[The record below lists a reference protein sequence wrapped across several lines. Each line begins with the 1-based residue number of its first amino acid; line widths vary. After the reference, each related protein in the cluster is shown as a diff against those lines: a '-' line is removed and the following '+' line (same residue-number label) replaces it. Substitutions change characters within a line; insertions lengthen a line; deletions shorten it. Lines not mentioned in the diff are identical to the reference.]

1 MLILLA
7 FAAVIR
13 LAILLLFPSV
23 FAFEQTGTIHG
34 SSSYDVYAI
43 NLLETGVYGLEQNLA
58 DARIPPL
65 YGYVLAGVYGILGRS
80 SLAVGVFHTL
90 LDLVSIALIAD
101 TCRRLFKRHG
111 DVIGWFTGV
120 FYALYPY
127 LIFQN
132 LTLIDTPLFMTLFYL
147 FIWLIV
153 LLRQAEQLNGR
164 TIGIAIA
171 AGIVLGITAL
181 DRPVIAILAILLP
194 LWFMLRRSFIQ
205 SILRLGIVA
214 IFSVI
219 ALAPWTLR
227 NYEVYGEFVS
237 ISVTGGSNF
246 YQGNNANVIP
256 FLRAGYDVQWTA
268 PESVQEEPNTPAG
281 DSELMSLGMEYLREN
296 PSQIPELLWVKFLAH
311 WSIDI
316 FPRLN
321 PTASEVPLPDYR
333 GETQVIESPDGSIE
347 LTGVPPNDPT
357 LMYDRDEFSWGR
369 VIHRLY
375 FGGLLILAVIGVV
388 LTWRQWR
395 EMSLLWIIQIS
406 MTFAYVALFH
416 PSTRYR
422 VPSDPAL
429 FIFSAVTLVQ
439 LAALVWRKV
448 LHRDIPKLKNLQQQ
462 GKKSVM

>member
-1 MLILLA
+1 MFILLA
-7 FAAVIR
+7 SAAVIR

-34 SSSYDVYAI
+34 SSSYDVYAL
-43 NLLETGVYGLEQNLA
+43 NLLETGVYGLEPNIP

-80 SLAVGVFHTL
+80 SLAVGIFHTL

-101 TCRRLFKRHG
+101 ICRRLFKRHG
-111 DVIGWFTGV
+111 DVIGWFTGI

-132 LTLIDTPLFMTLFYL
+132 LTLIDTPLFMTLLYL
-147 FIWLIV
+147 FLWLVV
-153 LLRQAEQLNGR
+153 LLRQAEALNGR
-164 TIGIAIA
+164 AVSIAIA
-171 AGIVLGITAL
+171 AGLVLGITAL
-181 DRPVIAILAILLP
+181 DRPVIVTIAVLLP
-194 LWFMLRRSFIQ
+194 FWFVLRRSLIQ

-214 IFSVI
+214 TFSVI
-219 ALAPWTLR
+219 ALIPWTLR

-246 YQGNNANVIP
+246 YQGNNASVIP

-268 PESVQEEPNTPAG
+268 PESVQEPPNTPAS
-281 DSELMSLGMEYLREN
+281 DSELMALGVAYLREN
-296 PSQIPELLWVKFLAH
+296 PAQIPELLWVKFLAH
-311 WSIDI
+311 WSVDI

-321 PTASEVPLPDYR
+321 PTASEIARPDYH
-333 GETQVIESPDGSIE
+333 GDTQVTESSDGALE
-347 LTGVPPNDPT
+347 LTGVPPNDPVLT
-357 LMYDRDEFSWGR
+357 YSGDEFSWGR
-369 VIHRLY
+369 IIHRLY
-375 FGGLLILAVIGVV
+375 FGGLLILAVIGVA

-395 EMSLLWIIQIS
+395 EMSLLWIVQIS
-406 MTFAYVALFH
+406 MTFAYVVLFH

-448 LHRDIPKLKNLQQQ
+448 LHRDIPKLKDLQQQ